1 MNNIDVICMNF
12 CVVVLI
18 DLDHDILLFA
28 TTVHSSFIC
37 VEYMHE
43 IDGKTS
49 VIRFKNNNI

>member
-18 DLDHDILLFA
+18 DLDQWYVFA
-28 TTVHSSFIC
+28 TAAYSSFIC

-43 IDGKTS
+43 IDDKTS